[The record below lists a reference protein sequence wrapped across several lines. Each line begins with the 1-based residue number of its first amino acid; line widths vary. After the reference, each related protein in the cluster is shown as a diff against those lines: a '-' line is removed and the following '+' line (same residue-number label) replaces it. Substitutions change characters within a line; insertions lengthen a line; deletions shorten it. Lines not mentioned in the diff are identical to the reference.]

1 MLYIPICRNRDFCNS
16 MKSIKRFI
24 FEFLFIT
31 SGCFLL
37 AVSIN
42 VFLLPNNIS
51 AGGISSVGVILFHLF
66 KIRISITNLI
76 FNAVLFFFG
85 YKNLGRY
92 AVVKTALGT
101 VLLSLF
107 LELSS
112 GFPVYKENQIIAAIS
127 GGILMGVG
135 VGLVVK
141 VDASTGGSDFAGLI
155 LKKFFGHIPLARL
168 IMIIDCAV
176 VILSG
181 VVFKSFTITFYSVMT
196 LFVSSL
202 ITDKLITAGDEAK
215 MLMLISQKKD
225 EIAEQILVK
234 YERGIT
240 GIHSV
245 GMYSNSETVMLMCI
259 VAPKELPKYLNMI
272 KEIDK
277 KAFIIIGNV
286 NEVIGE
292 GFKQIS

>member
-202 ITDKLITAGDEAK
+202 ITDKLITAGDESK
-215 MLMLISQKKD
+215 MIMIISQKKD

>member
-16 MKSIKRFI
+16 KKSIKRFI

-202 ITDKLITAGDEAK
+202 ITDKLITAGDESK
-215 MLMLISQKKD
+215 MIMIISQKKD

>member
-1 MLYIPICRNRDFCNS
+1 MKNIKKYIYDI
-16 MKSIKRFI
+16 
-24 FEFLFIT
+24 LFIT
-31 SGCFLL
+31 AGCFLL

-42 VFLLPNNIS
+42 MFLLPNNIS
-51 AGGISSVGVILFHLF
+51 AGGISSIGVILYRLF
-66 KIRISITNLI
+66 KIRISITNI
-76 FNAVLFFFG
+76 VFNAVLFFFG
-85 YKNLGRY
+85 YKSLGRY
-92 AVVKTALGT
+92 AVLKTVLGT
-101 VLLSLF
+101 VFLSLF

-112 GFPVYKENQIIAAIS
+112 GFPVYKENQIIVAIS

-135 VGLVVK
+135 VGLAVK
-141 VDASTGGSDFAGLI
+141 VEASTGGSDFAGLI
-155 LKKFFGHIPLARL
+155 LKKFFRHIPLARL

-181 VVFKSFTITFYSVMT
+181 IVFKSFTITFYSFMT

-215 MLMLISQKKD
+215 MIMIISQKKD

-240 GIHSV
+240 GIHSI
-245 GMYSNSETVMLMCI
+245 GMYSNNETVMLMCI

>member
-1 MLYIPICRNRDFCNS
+1 MLYIPICRNRDFCNN

-215 MLMLISQKKD
+215 MIMIISQKKD

-245 GMYSNSETVMLMCI
+245 GMYSNSETIMLMCI
-259 VAPKELPKYLNMI
+259 VAPKELPKYLKMI

>member
-24 FEFLFIT
+24 FEFFFIT

-176 VILSG
+176 VTLSG

-215 MLMLISQKKD
+215 MIMIISQKKD

-245 GMYSNSETVMLMCI
+245 GMYSNSETIMLMCI
-259 VAPKELPKYLNMI
+259 VAPKELPKYLKMI

>member
-215 MLMLISQKKD
+215 MLMIISQKKD

>member
-1 MLYIPICRNRDFCNS
+1 MPYIPICRNRDFCNS

-215 MLMLISQKKD
+215 MLMIISQKKD

>member
-1 MLYIPICRNRDFCNS
+1 

-155 LKKFFGHIPLARL
+155 LKKFFAHIPLARL

-215 MLMLISQKKD
+215 MIMIISQKKD

>member
-1 MLYIPICRNRDFCNS
+1 MPYILICRNRDFCNS

-92 AVVKTALGT
+92 AVVKTALDT

-107 LELSS
+107 LELTS

-215 MLMLISQKKD
+215 MIMIISQKKD

-259 VAPKELPKYLNMI
+259 VAPKELPKYLKMI

>member
-215 MLMLISQKKD
+215 MIMIISQKKD

>member
-1 MLYIPICRNRDFCNS
+1 
-16 MKSIKRFI
+16 
-24 FEFLFIT
+24 
-31 SGCFLL
+31 
-37 AVSIN
+37 
-42 VFLLPNNIS
+42 
-51 AGGISSVGVILFHLF
+51 
-66 KIRISITNLI
+66 
-76 FNAVLFFFG
+76 
-85 YKNLGRY
+85 
-92 AVVKTALGT
+92 
-101 VLLSLF
+101 
-107 LELSS
+107 
-112 GFPVYKENQIIAAIS
+112 
-127 GGILMGVG
+127 MGAG

-168 IMIIDCAV
+168 IMIIDSAV

-202 ITDKLITAGDEAK
+202 ITDKLITSGDEAK
-215 MLMLISQKKD
+215 MLMIISQKKD

>member
-24 FEFLFIT
+24 FEFFFIT

-85 YKNLGRY
+85 YKNLGRH

-215 MLMLISQKKD
+215 MIMIISQKKD

-245 GMYSNSETVMLMCI
+245 GMYSNSETIMLMCI
-259 VAPKELPKYLNMI
+259 VAPKELPKYLKMI

>member
-1 MLYIPICRNRDFCNS
+1 MLYIPICQNRDFCNS

-24 FEFLFIT
+24 FEFIFIT

-215 MLMLISQKKD
+215 MIMIISQKKD

>member
-1 MLYIPICRNRDFCNS
+1 MPYIPICRNRDFCNS
-16 MKSIKRFI
+16 MKSIERFI

-31 SGCFLL
+31 LGCFLL

-85 YKNLGRY
+85 YKSLGRY

-215 MLMLISQKKD
+215 MIMIISQKKD

>member
-24 FEFLFIT
+24 FEFFFIT

-127 GGILMGVG
+127 GGILTGVG

-215 MLMLISQKKD
+215 MIMIISQKKD

-245 GMYSNSETVMLMCI
+245 GMYSNSETIMLMCI
-259 VAPKELPKYLNMI
+259 VAPKELPKYLKMI

>member
-1 MLYIPICRNRDFCNS
+1 

-24 FEFLFIT
+24 FEFFFIT

-215 MLMLISQKKD
+215 MIMIISQKKD

-245 GMYSNSETVMLMCI
+245 GMYSNSETIMLMCI
-259 VAPKELPKYLNMI
+259 VAPKELPKYLKMI

>member
-1 MLYIPICRNRDFCNS
+1 
-16 MKSIKRFI
+16 MKSIKRFCY
-24 FEFLFIT
+24 EFLFIT
-31 SGCFLL
+31 TGCFLL

-101 VLLSLF
+101 VLLSVF

-112 GFPVYKENQIIAAIS
+112 GFPVYMENLIVAAIS
-127 GGILMGVG
+127 GGILMGIG

-155 LKKFFGHIPLARL
+155 LKNFFGHIPLARL

-181 VVFKSFTITFYSVMT
+181 IVFKSFTITFYSVMT

-215 MLMLISQKKD
+215 MIIIISEKKD
-225 EIAEQILVK
+225 EIAEKILVK

-245 GMYSNSETVMLMCI
+245 GMYSGNETVMLMCI
-259 VAPKELPKYLNMI
+259 AAPKELPKYLNMI

-292 GFKQIS
+292 GFKQIL

>member
-1 MLYIPICRNRDFCNS
+1 M
-16 MKSIKRFI
+16 
-24 FEFLFIT
+24 
-31 SGCFLL
+31 
-37 AVSIN
+37 SIN

-215 MLMLISQKKD
+215 MIMIISQKKD

-245 GMYSNSETVMLMCI
+245 GMYSNSETIMLMCI
-259 VAPKELPKYLNMI
+259 VAPKELPKYLKMI

>member
-24 FEFLFIT
+24 FEFFFIT

-112 GFPVYKENQIIAAIS
+112 GFQVYKENQIIAAIS

-215 MLMLISQKKD
+215 MIMIISQKKD

-245 GMYSNSETVMLMCI
+245 GMYSNSETIMLMCI
-259 VAPKELPKYLNMI
+259 VAPKELPKYLKMI

>member
-66 KIRISITNLI
+66 KIRISVTNLI

-107 LELSS
+107 LELTS

-215 MLMLISQKKD
+215 MIMIISQKKD

>member
-1 MLYIPICRNRDFCNS
+1 

-215 MLMLISQKKD
+215 MIMIISQKKD

-245 GMYSNSETVMLMCI
+245 GMYSNSETIMLMCI
-259 VAPKELPKYLNMI
+259 VAPKELPKYLKMI

-277 KAFIIIGNV
+277 KVFIIIGNV